1 MPESSDNIFSSGDEN
16 QLVMALAK
24 GKLLAPALHWLASA
38 GFNFAHAEVGSRKL
52 ILAAQTGDLHALL
65 VKPQDVP
72 IYVEYGIADLGVVGK
87 DILMESR
94 ADVFEPCDLG
104 FGQCKVVVAGRA
116 QDSVKELRQRA
127 VVRVG
132 TKYPNIAREY
142 CDRAGV
148 QAEIVALQGSV
159 ELSVLAGLADVIVDI
174 VETGATLRENG
185 LVVLQEIISSSARLI
200 VNKASHKLKLV
211 AIDNFLGKIA
221 AVNSTCGKSI

>member
-1 MPESSDNIFSSGDEN
+1 MPESSDNIFASCDEN

-24 GKLLAPALHWLASA
+24 GKLLAPSLQWLSSR
-38 GFNFAHAEVGSRKL
+38 GFSFSHADVGSRKL
-52 ILAAQTGDLHALL
+52 IHPAQTGDLHALM

-87 DILMESR
+87 DILMESQ

-104 FGQCKVVVAGRA
+104 FGRCKVVVAGRA
-116 QDSVKELRQRA
+116 QDSLKELRQRA

-142 CDRAGV
+142 CDRSGM
-148 QAEIVALQGSV
+148 QAEIIALQGSV

-185 LVVLQEIISSSARLI
+185 LVVLQDIVSSSARLI

-211 AIDNFLGKIA
+211 AIDNLMGKVVA
-221 AVNSTCGKSI
+221 ANKI